1 MHLHNRVHRGFCQ
14 MHALTKFRLRSPQ
27 LLCAKSKLQKYKFQI
42 EEIQIT
48 IYITR
53 CIVASARCRHF
64 QSSFSVQMV
73 PSNPSEYKLQINY
86 ELQLNY
92 ELQINHEFKLEARAL
107 PLLQRVNSQCKNT
120 SPKCIDKYLY
130 PFCALYKIQCRIPC
144 ARKCMESTYPF
155 QISVQNTIKLFWKVL
170 AWCAENSIE
179 IAPSG
184 CH

>member
-1 MHLHNRVHRGFCQ
+1 MNFALMHLHNRVHRGFCQ
-14 MHALTKFRLRSPQ
+14 MHALPKFRLPSPQ

-53 CIVASARCRHF
+53 CIFASARWRHC

-107 PLLQRVNSQCKNT
+107 RNAKSLHQSALISTCTPSVPCTKFNAE
-120 SPKCIDKYLY
+120 YLVHESVWKVHTL
-130 PFCALYKIQCRIPC
+130 FKFQWRIP
-144 ARKCMESTYPF
+144 
-155 QISVQNTIKLFWKVL
+155 
-170 AWCAENSIE
+170 
-179 IAPSG
+179 
-184 CH
+184 